1 MNNHL
6 DKANPWMSMTFDKII
21 MTPIHSL
28 KQEKQ
33 TQNMENEV
41 RQRKPIPFLED
52 LRRNDVE
59 MELEEGL
66 GQF

>member
-1 MNNHL
+1 
-6 DKANPWMSMTFDKII
+6 MTFFKNI
-21 MTPIHSL
+21 MTPIHSW

-52 LRRNDVE
+52 QKRNDAE
-59 MELEEGL
+59 MEFKECLD
-66 GQF
+66 QFQLRKKWERQ

>member
-1 MNNHL
+1 
-6 DKANPWMSMTFDKII
+6 MSMTFEKII
-21 MTPIHSL
+21 MTPIHSQ

-52 LRRNDVE
+52 WRKNDVE
-59 MELEEGL
+59 MEFKEGL
-66 GQF
+66 GQFLREKWRRQ

>member
-1 MNNHL
+1 
-6 DKANPWMSMTFDKII
+6 MSMTFEKII
-21 MTPIHSL
+21 MTPIHSQ

-52 LRRNDVE
+52 LRRNDAE
-59 MELEEGL
+59 MEFEECL
-66 GQF
+66 GQFQLRNKWEQS

>member
-1 MNNHL
+1 
-6 DKANPWMSMTFDKII
+6 MTFVKII
-21 MTPIHSL
+21 MTPIHSQ

-52 LRRNDVE
+52 WRRNDAE
-59 MELEEGL
+59 MEFKECL
-66 GQF
+66 GQFQLRKKWGRQ

>member
-1 MNNHL
+1 
-6 DKANPWMSMTFDKII
+6 MTFGKII
-21 MTPIHSL
+21 MTPIHSS

-59 MELEEGL
+59 MEFKEGL
-66 GQF
+66 GQFQLREKRRR